1 MGAVTGP
8 SATQS
13 DETRLHGMQK
23 VEVGDSAARDLDR
36 LTQALQDGTL
46 SRLPQ
51 RGCKGRPGLSAE
63 TKYRAVLVD
72 RVPDE
77 NDAVTAGGLYAVPSI
92 GA

>member
-1 MGAVTGP
+1 
-8 SATQS
+8 
-13 DETRLHGMQK
+13 MQK
-23 VEVGDSAARDLDR
+23 VRVGDGADRDLDR

-51 RGCKGRPGLSAE
+51 RGCKDRPCLCAE
-63 TKYRAVLVD
+63 AEYRAVAVD

-77 NDAVTAGGLYAVPSI
+77 NDAVTAGGLYALPSV